1 MFKRGIVSTDG
12 MVAYPETAP
21 EYVRWVQ
28 AGNTAEAATPL
39 PEDGPSRDE
48 RLLAAVDAAKA
59 AVTGGKVFSAEQ
71 AAVLS
76 AVFDGLG
83 RAITG
88 EAP

>member
-1 MFKRGIVSTDG
+1 MANKILVDCATGESTEVE
-12 MVAYPETAP
+12 MTVAELSIFEAQRAQPEP
-21 EYVRWVQ
+21 EI
-28 AGNTAEAATPL
+28 GAT
-39 PEDGPSRDE
+39 RDE